1 MSACQAVLLI
11 YLLAINER
19 AGSFDPTESMDDY
32 IRRKVRRHVT
42 TFWESPAAHC
52 MCCTGGFGEWSGRVG
67 VYCKAGERRI
77 GIFSS

>member
-42 TFWESPAAHC
+42 TFWEKP
-52 MCCTGGFGEWSGRVG
+52 CCSLHVLH
-67 VYCKAGERRI
+67 RRLR
-77 GIFSS
+77 